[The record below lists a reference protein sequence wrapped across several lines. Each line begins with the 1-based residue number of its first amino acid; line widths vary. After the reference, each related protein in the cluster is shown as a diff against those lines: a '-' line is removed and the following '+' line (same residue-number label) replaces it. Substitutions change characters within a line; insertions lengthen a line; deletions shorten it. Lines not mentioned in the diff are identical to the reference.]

1 MADETAA
8 PVTPAAPVNTKRA
21 RSARSEAV
29 KKNRAAIKKLKYST
43 PPAGI
48 GQTLGIVAFNGFP
61 FYILDIKGPKI
72 SAGWIDTTSM
82 ATEEESSGIGNKPGV
97 ASMYN
102 DPGEIDLECL
112 CDLSDWP
119 PPFGWAS
126 EAVVTYTAG
135 PGAVA
140 RSFTATM
147 ISYEEKGPLEGKA
160 MSFDCKLRI
169 SGAIV

>member
-8 PVTPAAPVNTKRA
+8 PVTPPVNTKRA
-21 RSARSEAV
+21 RSARAHAV
-29 KKNRAAIKKLKYST
+29 TDNLAAIKGLKYST

-48 GQTLGIVAFNGFP
+48 GQTLGIIAFNAFP
-61 FYILDIKGPKI
+61 FYILDITGPKI

-82 ATEEESSGIGNKPGV
+82 ATEVEASGIGNKTGF
-97 ASMYN
+97 ASIYN

-112 CDLSDWP
+112 CDLDDWP

-126 EAVVTYTAG
+126 EAVCTYTAG
-135 PGAVA
+135 PNAVA

-160 MSFDCKLRI
+160 ISFSCKLRI
-169 SGAIV
+169 SGAIS